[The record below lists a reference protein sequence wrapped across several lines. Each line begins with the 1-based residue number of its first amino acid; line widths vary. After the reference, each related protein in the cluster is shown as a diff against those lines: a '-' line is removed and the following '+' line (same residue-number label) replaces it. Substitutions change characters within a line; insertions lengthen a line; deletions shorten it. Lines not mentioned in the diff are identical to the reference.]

1 MLVGV
6 TLCSVITFVVTA
18 GRDTSACD
26 PSVGGATELPRLLV
40 TSVGGAFVVGG
51 RGGFCAVVAVAAVV
65 AVVPVVVAAV
75 VVVVWAGADLQG
87 WMTPFFS
94 GFGGSVQSEGVV
106 GPEEK

>member
-1 MLVGV
+1 M
-6 TLCSVITFVVTA
+6 TLCSVFTFVVTA

-40 TSVGGAFVVGG
+40 TSVGGAFVGG
-51 RGGFCAVVAVAAVV
+51 GGGGFCAVVAMAAVV

-75 VVVVWAGADLQG
+75 VVVVVIWAGADLQG
-87 WMTPFFS
+87 WMAPFFS